1 MTKLPKLPADY
12 ENFLK
17 THEKGRTMAK
27 RNKNTKP
34 IETNL
39 HLAAGEANIKQ
50 IAACLEAGDDPN
62 QLNPYGFNSLHLV
75 ATSEVSSADRVVQA
89 MKLLVEAGVEL
100 ETASRDGRTA
110 LYLAAEFCT
119 STKPI
124 EYLLQC
130 GADPNA
136 TNEFGISIVEN
147 SRSAKVKN
155 LLAKVL
161 KQPLPAKE
169 PKLKER
175 RLPTAEWREVR
186 KRLKLAFEFLNQLG
200 LVAIQGVGQNQDD
213 AFDDCSQEFKD
224 RGGRKAGLT
233 GICFTSKSDETLARE
248 TGHLYLG
255 FWGAP
260 KGADKDVIRVGK
272 LVVAE
277 MEKQGLVVKWD
288 ESANERPLVLLS
300 EKIKGQK

>member
-1 MTKLPKLPADY
+1 
-12 ENFLK
+12 
-17 THEKGRTMAK
+17 MAK
-27 RNKNTKP
+27 RNKNSKP

-39 HLAAGEANIKQ
+39 HLAAEQADIKQ

-62 QLNPYGFNSLHLV
+62 QLNPYGFNALHLV
-75 ATSEVSSADRVVQA
+75 ATSEVSTADRVVQA

-100 ETASRDGRTA
+100 EMKGGLGRTA

-124 EYLLQC
+124 EFLLKY
-130 GADPNA
+130 GADPKA
-136 TNEFGISIVEN
+136 TNDGGVSIVEN
-147 SRSAKVKN
+147 AGSKKVQQ

-161 KQPLPAKE
+161 KQSMPDKE

-186 KRLKLAFEFLNQLG
+186 KQLKLAFESLNQLG
-200 LVAIQGVGQNQDD
+200 LVALQGVGQNQDEG
-213 AFDDCSQEFKD
+213 FDDCAQEFLD

-233 GICFTSKSDETLARE
+233 GICFTSKSDENFARK

-260 KGADKDVIRVGK
+260 KGADKDMIRVGK

-277 MEKQGLVVKWD
+277 MKKQGLVVKWD

>member
-1 MTKLPKLPADY
+1 
-12 ENFLK
+12 
-17 THEKGRTMAK
+17 MAK
-27 RNKNTKP
+27 RKKNSKP

-39 HLAAGEANIKQ
+39 HLAAEQADIKQ

-62 QLNPYGFNSLHLV
+62 QLNPYGFNSLQLV

-100 ETASRDGRTA
+100 EMASRDGRTA

-124 EYLLQC
+124 EYLLKC
-130 GADPNA
+130 GADPKAYDGGA
-136 TNEFGISIVEN
+136 TIVQN
-147 SRSAKVKN
+147 SRLKKVQQ
-155 LLAKVL
+155 LLSKVL
-161 KQPLPAKE
+161 KQSMRVKE

-175 RLPTAEWREVR
+175 RLPTAEWRVVR
-186 KRLKLAFEFLNQLG
+186 KRLKLAFESLNQLG
-200 LVAIQGVGQNQDD
+200 LVAIQGVGQNQDEGSEVC
-213 AFDDCSQEFKD
+213 AQEFLD

-233 GICFTSKSDETLARE
+233 GICFSSNSDESHARK
-248 TGHLYLG
+248 TGQLYLG

-260 KGADKDVIRVGK
+260 SGAVKDTIRIGK

-277 MEKQGLVVKWD
+277 MQKQGLVVKWD
-288 ESANERPLVLLS
+288 GSASERPLVLLG
-300 EKIKGQK
+300 EKIKGKK